1 MRGAEKLF
9 DAITEVRED
18 LVEEALDYRFQAK
31 KAVPWQR
38 YAKWAAC
45 LALVVCIGYLAANL
59 DLRMGGMNSA
69 AGNSGSNGAA
79 GETTGDTADDAGDS
93 DLTTGAGAPEDSD
106 GSAAPEDN
114 FTGGSE
120 SEAIGGSVVP
130 ALSLA
135 EEDSG
140 VTAVRTLALEFYQ
153 DGTAIATDYYT
164 LTNSGE
170 AAVTVTLCYEG
181 AGVRACLLDG
191 EEISS
196 GTALTLESGETAE
209 VVLDSAVTPEDN
221 TLTLATPGNLEV
233 PEATLHLINQP
244 DGLTIHELR
253 DFEQVEVS

>member
-69 AGNSGSNGAA
+69 AGNSGSNSAA

-106 GSAAPEDN
+106 GSAAPGD
-114 FTGGSE
+114 GGE
-120 SEAIGGSVVP
+120 SEAAGSSVVP

-135 EEDSG
+135 EEDSSI
-140 VTAVRTLALEFYQ
+140 TAVRTLALEFYQ

-196 GTALTLESGETAE
+196 GTALTLESGATAE

>member
-18 LVEEALDYRFQAK
+18 LVEEALDHRFQAK
-31 KAVPWQR
+31 KAILWQR
-38 YAKWAAC
+38 CAKWVAC

-106 GSAAPEDN
+106 GSAAPGD
-114 FTGGSE
+114 GGE
-120 SEAIGGSVVP
+120 SEAAGSSVVP

-135 EEDSG
+135 EEDSSI
-140 VTAVRTLALEFYQ
+140 TAVRTLALEFYQ

-209 VVLDSAVTPEDN
+209 VALDSAVTPEDN

>member
-69 AGNSGSNGAA
+69 AGNSGSNSAA

-106 GSAAPEDN
+106 GSAAPGD
-114 FTGGSE
+114 GGE
-120 SEAIGGSVVP
+120 SEAAGSSVVP

-135 EEDSG
+135 EEDSSI
-140 VTAVRTLALEFYQ
+140 TAVRTLALEFYQ

-181 AGVRACLLDG
+181 AGVRACLLNG

>member
-59 DLRMGGMNSA
+59 DPRMGGMNSA

-106 GSAAPEDN
+106 GSAAPGD
-114 FTGGSE
+114 GGE
-120 SEAIGGSVVP
+120 SEAAGSSVVP

-135 EEDSG
+135 EEDSSI
-140 VTAVRTLALEFYQ
+140 TAVRTLALTFYQ

-181 AGVRACLLDG
+181 TGVRAYLLDG

-209 VVLDSAVTPEDN
+209 VALDSAVTPEDN

>member
-106 GSAAPEDN
+106 GSAAPGD
-114 FTGGSE
+114 GGE
-120 SEAIGGSVVP
+120 SEAAGSSVVP

>member
-106 GSAAPEDN
+106 GSAAPGDSS
-114 FTGGSE
+114 GSE
-120 SEAIGGSVVP
+120 SGTVGGSVVP

-140 VTAVRTLALEFYQ
+140 VTAVRTLVLTFYQ

>member
-18 LVEEALDYRFQAK
+18 LVEEALDHRFQAK
-31 KAVPWQR
+31 KAIPWQR

-106 GSAAPEDN
+106 GSAAPGD
-114 FTGGSE
+114 GGE
-120 SEAIGGSVVP
+120 SEAAGSSVVP

>member
-18 LVEEALDYRFQAK
+18 LVEEALDHHFSAK
-31 KAVPWQR
+31 KAIPWQR

-106 GSAAPEDN
+106 GSAAPGD
-114 FTGGSE
+114 GGE
-120 SEAIGGSVVP
+120 SEAAGSSVVP

-135 EEDSG
+135 EEDSSI
-140 VTAVRTLALEFYQ
+140 TAVRTLALEFYQ

-181 AGVRACLLDG
+181 TGVRACLLDG

>member
-106 GSAAPEDN
+106 GSAAPGD
-114 FTGGSE
+114 GGE
-120 SEAIGGSVVP
+120 SEAAGSSVVP

-135 EEDSG
+135 EEDSSI
-140 VTAVRTLALEFYQ
+140 TAVRTLALEFYQ

-181 AGVRACLLDG
+181 PGVRAYLLDG

>member
-79 GETTGDTADDAGDS
+79 GETIGDTADDAGDS

-106 GSAAPEDN
+106 GSAAPGDSS
-114 FTGGSE
+114 GSE
-120 SEAIGGSVVP
+120 SGTVGGSVVP

-140 VTAVRTLALEFYQ
+140 VTAVRTLVLTFYQ

-181 AGVRACLLDG
+181 AGVRAYLLDG

>member
-18 LVEEALDYRFQAK
+18 LVEETLDYRFVARRNI
-31 KAVPWQR
+31 PWQR
-38 YAKWAAC
+38 YAGLAAC

-59 DLRMGGMNSA
+59 RMGGMNA
-69 AGNSGSNGAA
+69 ATGNGGSNGAA

-106 GSAAPEDN
+106 GSAAPGDSS
-114 FTGGSE
+114 GSE
-120 SEAIGGSVVP
+120 SGTVGGSVVP

-140 VTAVRTLALEFYQ
+140 ITAVRTLALEFYQ
-153 DGTAIATDYYT
+153 DGTAIAADYYT

-181 AGVRACLLDG
+181 TGVRACLLDG

>member
-1 MRGAEKLF
+1 MTGAEKLF
-9 DAITEVRED
+9 DAITAVRGD

-69 AGNSGSNGAA
+69 AGNSGSNSAA

-106 GSAAPEDN
+106 GSAAPGD
-114 FTGGSE
+114 GGE
-120 SEAIGGSVVP
+120 SEAAGSSVVP

-135 EEDSG
+135 EEDSSI
-140 VTAVRTLALEFYQ
+140 TAVRTLALEFYQ

>member
-79 GETTGDTADDAGDS
+79 GDTTGDTADDAGDS

-106 GSAAPEDN
+106 GSAAPGD
-114 FTGGSE
+114 GGE
-120 SEAIGGSVVP
+120 SEAAGSSVVP

-135 EEDSG
+135 EEDSSI
-140 VTAVRTLALEFYQ
+140 TAVRTLALTFYQ

-181 AGVRACLLDG
+181 TGVRAYLLDG

-209 VVLDSAVTPEDN
+209 VALDSAVTPEDN

>member
-1 MRGAEKLF
+1 MSGAEKLF

-106 GSAAPEDN
+106 GSAAPGDSS
-114 FTGGSE
+114 GSE
-120 SEAIGGSVVP
+120 SGTAGSSVVP

-135 EEDSG
+135 EEDSSI
-140 VTAVRTLALEFYQ
+140 TAVRTLALEFYQ

-181 AGVRACLLDG
+181 TGVRACLLDG

>member
-1 MRGAEKLF
+1 MSGAEKLF

-18 LVEEALDYRFQAK
+18 LIDEALDYRFVRK
-31 KAVPWQR
+31 KAIHWQR
-38 YAKWAAC
+38 YAALAAC

-59 DLRMGGMNSA
+59 RMGGMNA
-69 AGNSGSNGAA
+69 AGNDGSNGTAA
-79 GETTGDTADDAGDS
+79 GDAADAGDS
-93 DLTTGAGAPEDSD
+93 TG
-106 GSAAPEDN
+106 AAPEDGN
-114 FTGGSE
+114 TADGAMPPPNDAGGGTGEAAPAHGST
-120 SEAIGGSVVP
+120 VP

-140 VTAVRTLALEFYQ
+140 VTAVRTLALTFYQ

-181 AGVRACLLDG
+181 TGLRACLLDG

-209 VVLDSAVTPEDN
+209 VALDSAVTPEDN

>member
-59 DLRMGGMNSA
+59 DLRMGGMNSTA
-69 AGNSGSNGAA
+69 DSSGSANGAA
-79 GETTGDTADDAGDS
+79 DTTGNDTGDS
-93 DLTTGAGAPEDSD
+93 ATGND
-106 GSAAPEDN
+106 GAAPGD
-114 FTGGSE
+114 GGE
-120 SEAIGGSVVP
+120 SEAAGSSVVP

-135 EEDSG
+135 EEDSSI
-140 VTAVRTLALEFYQ
+140 TAVRTLALEFYQ

-181 AGVRACLLDG
+181 TGVRACLLDG

>member
-31 KAVPWQR
+31 KAIPWQR
-38 YAKWAAC
+38 YAKWVAC

-106 GSAAPEDN
+106 GSAAPGD
-114 FTGGSE
+114 GGE

>member
-18 LVEEALDYRFQAK
+18 LVEEALDHRFQAK
-31 KAVPWQR
+31 KAIPWQR
-38 YAKWAAC
+38 CAKWVAC

-69 AGNSGSNGAA
+69 AGNSGSNSAA
-79 GETTGDTADDAGDS
+79 GETTGDTADDTGDS

-106 GSAAPEDN
+106 GSAAPGDSS
-114 FTGGSE
+114 GSE
-120 SEAIGGSVVP
+120 SGTVGGSVVP

-140 VTAVRTLALEFYQ
+140 VTAVRTLVLTFYQ
-153 DGTAIATDYYT
+153 DGAAVATDYYT

-181 AGVRACLLDG
+181 TGVRACLLDG

>member
-106 GSAAPEDN
+106 GSAAPGDSS
-114 FTGGSE
+114 GSE
-120 SEAIGGSVVP
+120 SGTVGGSVVP

-135 EEDSG
+135 EEDSSI
-140 VTAVRTLALEFYQ
+140 TAVRTLALEFYQ

-244 DGLTIHELR
+244 DGLTIHELG

>member
-1 MRGAEKLF
+1 MTGAEKLF
-9 DAITEVRED
+9 DAITAVRGD

-31 KAVPWQR
+31 KAIPWQR

-106 GSAAPEDN
+106 GSAAPGD
-114 FTGGSE
+114 GGE
-120 SEAIGGSVVP
+120 SEAAGSSVVP

-135 EEDSG
+135 EEDSSI
-140 VTAVRTLALEFYQ
+140 TAVRTLALEFYQ

-181 AGVRACLLDG
+181 TGVRAYLLDG

>member
-69 AGNSGSNGAA
+69 AGNSGSNSAA

-106 GSAAPEDN
+106 GSAAPGD
-114 FTGGSE
+114 GGE
-120 SEAIGGSVVP
+120 SEAAGSSVVP

-135 EEDSG
+135 EEDSSI
-140 VTAVRTLALEFYQ
+140 TAVRTLALEFYQ

>member
-69 AGNSGSNGAA
+69 AGNSGSNSAA

-106 GSAAPEDN
+106 GSAAPGD
-114 FTGGSE
+114 GGE
-120 SEAIGGSVVP
+120 SEAAGSSVVP

-135 EEDSG
+135 EEDSSI
-140 VTAVRTLALEFYQ
+140 TAVRTLALEFYQ

-164 LTNSGE
+164 LTNRGE

>member
-1 MRGAEKLF
+1 MSGAEKLF

-106 GSAAPEDN
+106 GSAAPGD
-114 FTGGSE
+114 GGE
-120 SEAIGGSVVP
+120 SEAAGSSVVP

-135 EEDSG
+135 EEDSSI
-140 VTAVRTLALEFYQ
+140 TAVRTLALEFYQ

-181 AGVRACLLDG
+181 TGVRACLLDG

>member
-1 MRGAEKLF
+1 MSGAEKLF

-106 GSAAPEDN
+106 GSAAPGDSS
-114 FTGGSE
+114 GSE
-120 SEAIGGSVVP
+120 SGTVGGSVVP

-140 VTAVRTLALEFYQ
+140 VTAVRTLVLTFYQ

>member
-1 MRGAEKLF
+1 MSGAEKLF

-69 AGNSGSNGAA
+69 AGNSGSNSAA

-106 GSAAPEDN
+106 GSAAPGDSS
-114 FTGGSE
+114 GSE
-120 SEAIGGSVVP
+120 SGTVGGSVVP

-140 VTAVRTLALEFYQ
+140 VTAVRTLVLTFYQ

>member
-69 AGNSGSNGAA
+69 AGNSGSNSAA

-106 GSAAPEDN
+106 GSAAPGD
-114 FTGGSE
+114 GGE
-120 SEAIGGSVVP
+120 SEAAGSSVVP

>member
-69 AGNSGSNGAA
+69 AGNSGSNSAA

-106 GSAAPEDN
+106 GSAAPGD
-114 FTGGSE
+114 GGE
-120 SEAIGGSVVP
+120 SEAAGSSVVP

-140 VTAVRTLALEFYQ
+140 VTAVRTLVLTFYQ

>member
-69 AGNSGSNGAA
+69 AGNSGSNSAA

-106 GSAAPEDN
+106 GSAAPGD
-114 FTGGSE
+114 GGE
-120 SEAIGGSVVP
+120 SEAEGSSVVP

-135 EEDSG
+135 EEDSSI
-140 VTAVRTLALEFYQ
+140 TAVRTLALEFYQ

>member
-69 AGNSGSNGAA
+69 AGNSGSNSAA

-106 GSAAPEDN
+106 GSAAPGDSS
-114 FTGGSE
+114 GSE
-120 SEAIGGSVVP
+120 SGTVGGSVVP

-135 EEDSG
+135 EEAG
-140 VTAVRTLALEFYQ
+140 GGTAVRTLAREFYQ

-181 AGVRACLLDG
+181 TGVRACLLDG

>member
-69 AGNSGSNGAA
+69 AGNSGSNSAA

-106 GSAAPEDN
+106 GSAAPGDSS
-114 FTGGSE
+114 GSE
-120 SEAIGGSVVP
+120 SGTVGGSVVP

-170 AAVTVTLCYEG
+170 TAVTVTLGYEG
-181 AGVRACLLDG
+181 TGVRAYLLDG

>member
-69 AGNSGSNGAA
+69 AGNSGSNSAA

-106 GSAAPEDN
+106 GSAAPGDSS
-114 FTGGSE
+114 GSE
-120 SEAIGGSVVP
+120 SGTVGGSVVP

-140 VTAVRTLALEFYQ
+140 VTAVRTLVLTFYQ

>member
-1 MRGAEKLF
+1 MSGAEKLF

-69 AGNSGSNGAA
+69 AGNSGSNSAA

-106 GSAAPEDN
+106 GSAAPGD
-114 FTGGSE
+114 GGESE
-120 SEAIGGSVVP
+120 SGTVGGSVVP

-140 VTAVRTLALEFYQ
+140 VTAVRTLVLTFYQ

>member
-69 AGNSGSNGAA
+69 AGNSGSNSAA

-106 GSAAPEDN
+106 GSAAPGD
-114 FTGGSE
+114 GGE
-120 SEAIGGSVVP
+120 SEAAGSSVVP

-135 EEDSG
+135 EEDSSI
-140 VTAVRTLALEFYQ
+140 TAVRTLALEFYQ

-181 AGVRACLLDG
+181 TGVRACLLDG

-196 GTALTLESGETAE
+196 GTALTLESVETA
-209 VVLDSAVTPEDN
+209 
-221 TLTLATPGNLEV
+221 
-233 PEATLHLINQP
+233 
-244 DGLTIHELR
+244 
-253 DFEQVEVS
+253 

>member
-1 MRGAEKLF
+1 MSGAEKLF

-79 GETTGDTADDAGDS
+79 GETTGDTADDTGDS

-106 GSAAPEDN
+106 GSAAPGDSS
-114 FTGGSE
+114 GSE
-120 SEAIGGSVVP
+120 SGTVGGSVVP

-135 EEDSG
+135 EEDSSI
-140 VTAVRTLALEFYQ
+140 TAVRTLALEFYQ

>member
-1 MRGAEKLF
+1 MSGAEKLF

-69 AGNSGSNGAA
+69 AGNSGSNSAA
-79 GETTGDTADDAGDS
+79 GETTGDTADDTGDS

-106 GSAAPEDN
+106 GSAAPGDSS
-114 FTGGSE
+114 GSE
-120 SEAIGGSVVP
+120 SGTVGGSVVP

-135 EEDSG
+135 EEDSSI
-140 VTAVRTLALEFYQ
+140 TAVRTLALEFYQ

>member
-69 AGNSGSNGAA
+69 AGNSGSNSAA

-106 GSAAPEDN
+106 GSAAPGD
-114 FTGGSE
+114 GGE
-120 SEAIGGSVVP
+120 SEAAGAAWCRPSP
-130 ALSLA
+130 WRRR
-135 EEDSG
+135 
-140 VTAVRTLALEFYQ
+140 TAASRRSEHWRWSFTRTAPRSPQ
-153 DGTAIATDYYT
+153 T
-164 LTNSGE
+164 
-170 AAVTVTLCYEG
+170 
-181 AGVRACLLDG
+181 
-191 EEISS
+191 
-196 GTALTLESGETAE
+196 
-209 VVLDSAVTPEDN
+209 
-221 TLTLATPGNLEV
+221 
-233 PEATLHLINQP
+233 
-244 DGLTIHELR
+244 TIL
-253 DFEQVEVS
+253 

>member
-106 GSAAPEDN
+106 GSAAPGD
-114 FTGGSE
+114 GGE
-120 SEAIGGSVVP
+120 SEAAGSSVVP

-135 EEDSG
+135 EEDSSI
-140 VTAVRTLALEFYQ
+140 TAVRTLALEFYQ